1 MCSILFKY
9 CRNLHKVDII
19 ITYLK
24 MKKLELTEF
33 YSKLPSVSRVGS
45 GKGNPKPESAD
56 NAFDVVPFSL
66 LWERYIYITI
76 YLPFIP

>member
-66 LWERYIYITI
+66 L
-76 YLPFIP
+76 